1 MTFLRRVLLADALAS
16 LGSAALLI
24 AAPGPLAW
32 LTGLPKP
39 LLLETGL
46 VLVPFVLLLLAV
58 AAPRA
63 TSRAGVR
70 AIVAINGLWVIGSA
84 AVLAANAPTAL
95 GYVLVIVQAVAVAVL
110 AALQACGLQRQ
121 SQATT

>member
-1 MTFLRRVLLADALAS
+1 LTFLRRVLLADALAS

-110 AALQACGLQRQ
+110 AALQAAGLKRQ